1 MRCKTLPLQQ
11 DYRQPLFPAG
21 RVESCARR
29 TEYKRRENPKTKP
42 ADRSRA
48 RDKAGRRR
56 NETAS
61 FGACSRPGTRA
72 EHFKRRFRYL
82 AENSI
87 RVGYPSSPFRDTC
100 SRPTWLRGPH
110 TYVTV
115 TLSRTSRILSTIH
128 LLFDHQFLIGGVFIN
143 DGFEWNGKF
152 EDCPGLDAT
161 FASREDAT

>member
-42 ADRSRA
+42 ARIDRAHVIRRGEDATRQLRSGLVR
-48 RDKAGRRR
+48 GREHVR
-56 NETAS
+56 NISSGDFDILRKIRYESAILPLHS
-61 FGACSRPGTRA
+61 VTRA
-72 EHFKRRFRYL
+72 
-82 AENSI
+82 
-87 RVGYPSSPFRDTC
+87 
-100 SRPTWLRGPH
+100 PTWLRGPH